1 MYFDTTYL
9 VYALPGLLLALW
21 AQFKVQSTFARY
33 ARVPT
38 QSGVTGQEAAQA
50 LMEATAVNVGVERI
64 PGQLTDHYDPRA
76 KVIRLSDSSLD
87 RSVASVAVVAHE
99 MGHAEQDARSYAPLK
114 LRGSIVP
121 AVQVAS
127 WVGPLLFLA
136 GMLLA
141 SHRLAVL
148 GLICFAAG
156 AVFSLVTLPVEF
168 DASRRALKN
177 LEATQLLVGQ
187 ELAGAKEVLSAA
199 ALTYV
204 AAAAQSILT
213 LLYYA
218 SLVNRTRRSG

>member
-1 MYFDTTYL
+1 MFFDPTYL

-38 QSGVTGQEAAQA
+38 ARGVTGAQAAQA
-50 LMEATAVNVGVERI
+50 LMEATGVKVGVERI
-64 PGQLTDHYDPRA
+64 PGRLTDHYDPRS

-87 RSVASVAVVAHE
+87 SSVASVAVVAHE
-99 MGHAEQDARSYAPLK
+99 MGHAEQDAQSYAPLK

-136 GMLLA
+136 GMLLS

-148 GLICFAAG
+148 GLVCFAAG

-177 LEATQLLVGQ
+177 LEATGLLVGP
-187 ELAGAKEVLSAA
+187 ELVGAKEVLSAA

-218 SLVNRTRRSG
+218 SLVNRSRRSN